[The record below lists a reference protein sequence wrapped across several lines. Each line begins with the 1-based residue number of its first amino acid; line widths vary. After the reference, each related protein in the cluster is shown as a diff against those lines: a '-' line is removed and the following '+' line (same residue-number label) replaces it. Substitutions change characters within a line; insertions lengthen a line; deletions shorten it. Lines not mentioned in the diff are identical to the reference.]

1 MFSEAKKFKADSAP
15 TVGLTN
21 RLVAN
26 TKIKGE
32 ITADADFRID
42 GILEGSIKTKGKVVI
57 GKTGYINGKVYC
69 ENADIEGKFNGELN
83 VSNILTLK
91 STAEIQ
97 GNVIVG
103 KLSVEPGANFN
114 ATCDMKGAGIKELK
128 ATTTASTSNNNEQ
141 KAEKTA

>member
-1 MFSEAKKFKADSAP
+1 MFSESKKYKADAVSP
-15 TVGLTN
+15 IGLTN

-26 TKIKGE
+26 TKIKGD
-32 ITADADFRID
+32 ITADTDFRID
-42 GILEGSIKTKGKVVI
+42 GVLEGSIKTKGKVVI
-57 GKTGYINGKVYC
+57 GKTGYINGKVMC

-91 STAEIQ
+91 SSANIQ

-114 ATCDMKGAGIKELK
+114 ATCDMKGAGVKELK
-128 ATTTASTSNNNEQ
+128 ATSNNEQ
-141 KAEKTA
+141 KTEKTA

>member
-15 TVGLTN
+15 TIGLTN

-26 TKIKGE
+26 TKIKGD

-57 GKTGYINGKVYC
+57 GKTGFINGKVYC